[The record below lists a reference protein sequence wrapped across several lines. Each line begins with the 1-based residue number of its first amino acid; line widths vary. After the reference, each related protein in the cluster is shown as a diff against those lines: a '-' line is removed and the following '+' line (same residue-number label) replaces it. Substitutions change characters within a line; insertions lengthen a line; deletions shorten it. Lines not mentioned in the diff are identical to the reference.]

1 MIVLALVLAIPV
13 IYLFYSVARY
23 FGFRRALG
31 IDHFDQSYRHKPL
44 VSKGIY
50 RISGNAMYV
59 YGLLILWI
67 PGLLTA
73 SSPALLVA
81 LFSHIYIWVHYY
93 TLEKPDMIRIYGPAG
108 H

>member
-1 MIVLALVLAIPV
+1 
-13 IYLFYSVARY
+13 
-23 FGFRRALG
+23 
-31 IDHFDQSYRHKPL
+31 
-44 VSKGIY
+44 
-50 RISGNAMYV
+50 MYV
-59 YGLLILWI
+59 FGLLIFWI

-93 TLEKPDMIRIYGPAG
+93 STEKPDMARIYGLQRNQDDEDRPEDYGDLA